1 LNNKDALEMT
11 HKSYIA
17 VMNYLDD
24 NKIYIDRD
32 EFELQLEGHPDFPS
46 LLAFSDALHF
56 FNIEN
61 YSYRIDNDE
70 KDILPEDFLALVKG
84 ELAVVNNKDNKITVN
99 GSHTDDFFS
108 EWENIILIV
117 EKSEDQFYKKS
128 KFEYTYVNWGIVALV
143 FLFLFAYDHSNLIL
157 KLIFAA
163 TGLIGFIFAREAYK
177 KTHGKGTFIP
187 VGVCKSNYL
196 NTDCDLVFNSK
207 KWKIFNKI
215 DLSEISLLFFTSQ
228 IVCFVLLGL
237 IKNVEFFFE
246 TYRYGLF
253 AFIPV
258 AVLSLYY
265 QIFVVKKYCPVC
277 MVIIALVGIQL
288 VAANLIS
295 FTSKKPDISAVLFL
309 IGSLGSLIVLMNF
322 RIKNQNAQ
330 KDENTLK
337 RNLKFRRNYQF
348 FKNNLS
354 LQKRLVNTDFSSAF
368 VFGNENADQNLTF
381 VTNPFCKHCKEFY
394 PVFLKLVKKYSDELR
409 ITIFF
414 DIDLSRDDLDNRTVH
429 VNLTNIYINSE
440 NKIEFLEALSG
451 WYEVQGYS
459 EDKSGWY
466 QKYSKYFG
474 NPESALALL
483 KGHEEWVSS
492 NGVHF
497 TPNIFINDTEYPV
510 QYERAD
516 LEFFIPELLSEN

>member
-1 LNNKDALEMT
+1 MT
-11 HKSYIA
+11 RKSYTA
-17 VMNYLDD
+17 VINYLDD
-24 NKIYIDRD
+24 NKIHIDKD
-32 EFELQLEGHPDFPS
+32 EFELQLEGHPNFPS

-70 KDILPEDFLALVKG
+70 KDMLPEDFLALVKG
-84 ELAVVNNKDNKITVN
+84 ELAVVNNIGDKITVN
-99 GSHTDDFFS
+99 GSQTEDFFS
-108 EWENIILIV
+108 EWENIILII
-117 EKSEDQFYKKS
+117 EKPEEQFNTKS
-128 KFEYTYVNWGIVALV
+128 KLDYTYINWGIVTLL
-143 FLFLFAYDHSNLIL
+143 FLFLFVYDDSNLVL

-228 IVCFVLLGL
+228 IVCFILLSL
-237 IKNVEFFFE
+237 IKNIEFFFE
-246 TYRYGLF
+246 IYQYGLF

-258 AVLSLYY
+258 AFLSLFY
-265 QIFVVKKYCPVC
+265 QVFVVKKYCPVC
-277 MVIIALVGIQL
+277 MVIITSVCIQL

-322 RIKNQNAQ
+322 RIKNKKEQ

-354 LQKRLVNTDFSSAF
+354 LQKRLTNDDFSSAF
-368 VFGNENADQNLTF
+368 VFGNEKAVGTLTF

-394 PVFLKLVKKYSDELR
+394 PVFLKLVKKYSNELR
-409 ITIFF
+409 INIFF
-414 DIDLSRDDLDNRTVH
+414 DIDLSMDDLDNRTVH

-440 NKIEFLEALSG
+440 NKIEFLEALSS
-451 WYEVQGYS
+451 WYDVQGYN

-466 QKYSKYFG
+466 HKYSKYFG
-474 NPESALALL
+474 SSENALALL